1 MKGSAVFPGKYLRA
15 DDLGGKEPVVT
26 ISHIKVETLGEDSK
40 PVIYFEGKERGL
52 VLNKTNWSA
61 LVDVTGEEDSDDWEG
76 KRVKLVVRKVEF
88 QGKRVP
94 AIRIEEANG
103 NGHSRKPEP
112 PPVAEREPG
121 DEDDITW

>member
-1 MKGSAVFPGKYLRA
+1 MKGNAVFPGKYLRA

-26 ISHIKVETLGEDSK
+26 VSHIKIETLGEDSK
-40 PVIYFEGKERGL
+40 PVLYFAGKERGL

-76 KRVKLVVRKVEF
+76 KKVKLVVRKVEF

-94 AIRIEEANG
+94 AIRIEGANG
-103 NGHSRKPEP
+103 QPHKPA
-112 PPVAEREPG
+112 PPVDNLDEPDD
-121 DEDDITW
+121 DEDPIPF